1 MTHLLRY
8 YSILHNVDLL
18 ITIDTSVAHLAGL
31 LGIRTW
37 MVLGDIYDWR
47 WFRNE
52 KHTDWYKSVELFR
65 AKKPRDWT
73 PVLETIRER
82 LIAEFNLN
90 KTIEIPEVPVSIGEL
105 FDKYSILEIKAE
117 KISNLEKLS
126 HVKNELDKLRPVTE
140 RFKIDPMLYYD
151 LINVNKEREI
161 EDRIRI
167 LEKEQDFSCEFIKLA
182 RSVYFKNDRRGEIKG
197 KINNFFNSDIHEVK
211 EYVDYTNH

>member
-1 MTHLLRY
+1 MTGVGFVMKNIQIGIKVSS
-8 YSILHNVDLL
+8 YSEQ
-18 ITIDTSVAHLAGL
+18 
-31 LGIRTW
+31 
-37 MVLGDIYDWR
+37 
-47 WFRNE
+47 RNQD
-52 KHTDWYKSVELFR
+52 H
-65 AKKPRDWT
+65 WT

-151 LINVNKEREI
+151 LINVNKELWEI

-167 LEKEQDFSCEFIKLA
+167 
-182 RSVYFKNDRRGEIKG
+182 RKG
-197 KINNFFNSDIHEVK
+197 TRLFLRI
-211 EYVDYTNH
+211 Y